1 MKKIILI
8 ILIASFV
15 LVNCGRREVV
25 VPRTEVVQHE
35 MGPKTIFYD
44 NFNTRKNEWQ
54 QIRGN
59 WRVDTRGFFLQRSAD
74 PRSLNSIIYVDHPQA
89 ADATYETYVRVKPDL
104 PSTIT
109 SSMQDQRLLN
119 NVRYIIGAGIV
130 FRMRDS
136 NNFYMF
142 RLAGEEGAVL
152 GKMVDGEWIDIAN
165 PRSANYLPERVKFSE
180 SNWYRLKVEA
190 YGSRIVCYINDS
202 VVASSTDTTFSLGN
216 FGLVT
221 FKTMADFDYFK
232 VSTRQELENR

>member
-8 ILIASFV
+8 ILIASFFV
-15 LVNCGRREVV
+15 VNCGKREVV
-25 VPRTEVVQHE
+25 VPRTEVVQRE
-35 MGPKTIFYD
+35 VGPKTLFYD
-44 NFNTRKNEWQ
+44 NFNNRKNEWQ

-119 NVRYIIGAGIV
+119 NVRYIIGAGII
-130 FRMRDS
+130 FRMRDA

-180 SNWYRLKVEA
+180 ANWYRLRVDA

-202 VVASSTDTTFSLGN
+202 VVASRTDTSFSLGN

-232 VSTRQELENR
+232 VYTRQELENR